1 MKTTQRNWRALTGGA
16 TLLAASVLLASCGN
30 KGGGTDTTTGT
41 NGSTSNLGATKM
53 TVGFSQIGAE
63 SDWRT
68 AETKSIKEEAAKRG
82 VDLKFSDAQG
92 TQENQIKAIRSFIAQ
107 GVDVIAIAPIV
118 STGWES
124 ALREAK
130 TAKIPVI
137 LIDRNV
143 DVTDPSL
150 YTTFIGSDFV
160 EEGRRAGRFMA
171 KDTGGKAT
179 IAELQGTPG
188 AAPAIDRQKG
198 FLEIVK
204 QNPGMKIVKSQSGDF
219 SRSKGKEVM
228 ESFLKSPEGKSITA
242 VYSHNDDMAMGAIQ
256 AIEESGRKPGTDIKI
271 VSIDGIKDALQALS
285 DGKNNCV
292 VECNPLLGPDLFD
305 AAAAIKAG
313 KTVSKH
319 IAPKETV
326 FDQTNAKTALPT
338 RKY

>member
-1 MKTTQRNWRALTGGA
+1 MKTIQQNWRVLTGCA
-16 TLLAASVLLASCGN
+16 TMLAATALLASCGN
-30 KGGGTDTTTGT
+30 KGGGTDTTTT
-41 NGSTSNLGATKM
+41 NGSSNPSATKM

-68 AETKSIKEEAAKRG
+68 AETKSIKDEAAKRG

-92 TQENQIKAIRSFIAQ
+92 KQENQIKAIRSFIAQ
-107 GVDVIAIAPIV
+107 GVDVIALAPVV

-124 ALREAK
+124 VLREAK

-137 LIDRNV
+137 LTDRNV

-171 KDTGGKAT
+171 KDMGGKAT

-271 VSIDGIKDALQALS
+271 VSVDGIRDALQALVA
-285 DGKNNCV
+285 GKNNCV

-305 AAAAIKAG
+305 TATAIKAG
-313 KTVSKH
+313 KTVPKH

-326 FDQTNAKTALPT
+326 FDQTNAKAALPT